1 METNRH
7 ALSPV
12 PGFDSQ
18 IAALLDRANESSSI
32 FDRVMDLPQ
41 ADPEQSE
48 WDRAVMRRL
57 ELRLSRSLRD
67 LLEGEPERKSA

>member
-12 PGFDSQ
+12 PGFDPQ

>member
-7 ALSPV
+7 ALSSTS
-12 PGFDSQ
+12 GFDPQ

-32 FDRVMDLPQ
+32 FDRVMELPQ
-41 ADPEQSE
+41 ADAEQSE

-57 ELRLSRSLRD
+57 ELRVSRSLRD
-67 LLEGEPERKSA
+67 MLEGEPERKSA

>member
-7 ALSPV
+7 ALSPAS
-12 PGFDSQ
+12 GFDPQ

-32 FDRVMDLPQ
+32 FDRVMELPQ
-41 ADPEQSE
+41 ADAEQSE

>member
-12 PGFDSQ
+12 PGFDPQ

-32 FDRVMDLPQ
+32 FDRVMDMPH
-41 ADPEQSE
+41 ADAEASE
-48 WDRAVMRRL
+48 WDRAVASRL